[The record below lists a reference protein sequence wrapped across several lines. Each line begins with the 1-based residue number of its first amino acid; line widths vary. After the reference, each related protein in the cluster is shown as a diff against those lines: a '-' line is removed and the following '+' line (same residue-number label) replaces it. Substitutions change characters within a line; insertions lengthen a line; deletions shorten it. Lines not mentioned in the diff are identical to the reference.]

1 MRILFV
7 SLFIVLLDQITK
19 LLVRGFEIPFLGI
32 KVEGMRLGE
41 SKQVIGDFIRI
52 TYTENPGIAFG
63 INFGNKLYLTLL
75 TIVAVGIVFIYLYKV
90 RNGHFLTRLS
100 LGMIFGGA
108 VGNLIDRVFHSV
120 IFNYG
125 KIFHGRVIDFI
136 DIDFFNFTLF
146 GYHIDRWPI
155 FNIADASVT
164 IGVLLLFFAH
174 REKPASEPVEEINP
188 LMLDDASNEK

>member
-1 MRILFV
+1 M
-7 SLFIVLLDQITK
+7 TK
-19 LLVRGFEIPFLGI
+19 LLVRGFEIPALGI
-32 KVEGMRLGE
+32 KVNGMHLGE

-63 INFGNKLYLTLL
+63 IDFGNKLYLTLL
-75 TIVAVGIVFIYLYKV
+75 TLIAVVIVFIYLYKV
-90 RNGHFLTRLS
+90 RNGNFLTRLS
-100 LGMIFGGA
+100 LGMILGGA
-108 VGNLIDRVFHSV
+108 IGNLIDRVFHGV

-136 DIDFFNFTLF
+136 DIDFFNINLF

-164 IGVLLLFFAH
+164 IGVILLFFAH
-174 REKPASEPVEEINP
+174 SEKTASEQTEEINP
-188 LMLDDASNEK
+188 YMLDNASDEK